1 MEFKTVNASHVRDG
15 MDEIPLGVLQNTPA
29 CIRLGPVLGIRL
41 MKAHFTPRPLL
52 PLILAVALI
61 SPMSAET
68 PAQRAEL
75 LYRQGQAAEQAGDP
89 EAARKAY
96 AGALQADPNHAHS
109 RYSLGQLK
117 ITAPALAAKGR
128 EAKFGAVMVPE
139 FKIDQASLKESLEAL
154 QITVEKQTKGEVTP
168 NFIIQDPKETISGAK
183 ITLVLKNTPAKAV
196 LQYMLEQAG
205 AKARYDEHAI
215 VIMPN

>member
-1 MEFKTVNASHVRDG
+1 M
-15 MDEIPLGVLQNTPA
+15 
-29 CIRLGPVLGIRL
+29 RL
-41 MKAHFTPRPLL
+41 MKTQTTPHMLAPLL
-52 PLILAVALI
+52 ISAALMLPL
-61 SPMSAET
+61 SAET

-75 LYRQGQAAEQAGDP
+75 LYRQGLAAEQAGNP

-96 AGALQADPNHAHS
+96 TGALQADPNHAHS

-139 FKIDQASLKESLEAL
+139 FKVDQAALKETLEAL
-154 QITVEKQTKGEVTP
+154 QIIVEQQSKGEVTP
-168 NFIIQDPKETISGAK
+168 NFILQDPKESISGTK

-196 LQYMLEQAG
+196 LQYVLEQAG

-215 VIMPN
+215 VITPN